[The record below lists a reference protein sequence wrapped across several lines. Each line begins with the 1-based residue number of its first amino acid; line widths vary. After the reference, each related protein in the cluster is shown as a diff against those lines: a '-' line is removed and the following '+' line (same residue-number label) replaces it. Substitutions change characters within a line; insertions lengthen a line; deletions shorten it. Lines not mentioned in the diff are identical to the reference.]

1 MPSCLLPA
9 EMLTEHFS
17 LMGFSPNDLVV
28 LVCTDKLQDATLI
41 GMACERLKH
50 SRYALLR
57 GGFPKW
63 QAEKRPLDTI
73 LPSVKTSQYIIP
85 DRPDAFTVTTKEV
98 LASIGKPGTIILDVR
113 PVDYFTGKKQ
123 DEARGG
129 HIPGAINRP
138 YSKDVLKADKY
149 NAFKPM
155 DELRAAYEKHIPS
168 KETPVILHCRTGHQA
183 SQTYFILVRLLGYT
197 DVKWYD
203 AGWTE
208 WAAKPELPVELQQ

>member
-1 MPSCLLPA
+1 
-9 EMLTEHFS
+9 MLAEHFS
-17 LMGFSPNDLVV
+17 LMGIQPDDFIV
-28 LVCTDKLQDATLI
+28 LVSTNKVRDATLV

-50 SRYALLR
+50 SRYAVLR

-63 QAEKRPLDTI
+63 HVEKRSVDTI
-73 LPSVKTSQYIIP
+73 LSSIKPSQYPVP
-85 DRPDAFTVTTKEV
+85 DSPDTFTVTAKEV
-98 LASIGKPGTIILDVR
+98 LAAIGRPGTIILDTR
-113 PVDYFTGKKQ
+113 PVGYFTGEKQ

-138 YSKDVLKADKY
+138 YAEDVVKAGAY
-149 NAFKPM
+149 SAFKPV
-155 DELRAAYEKHIPS
+155 DELRGIYEKLIPTR
-168 KETPVILHCRTGHQA
+168 ETPVILHCRTGHQA

-208 WAAKPELPVELQQ
+208 WAARPELPVE